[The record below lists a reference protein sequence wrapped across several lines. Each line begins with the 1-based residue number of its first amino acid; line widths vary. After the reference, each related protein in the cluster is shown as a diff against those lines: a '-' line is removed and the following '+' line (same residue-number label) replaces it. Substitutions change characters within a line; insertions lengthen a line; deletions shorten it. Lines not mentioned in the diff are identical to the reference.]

1 MWMQYVI
8 KASPLTN
15 SAFFR
20 LLLLDFKGEVVKDMI
35 QAHDKDAL
43 RVVMRG
49 YRSNS
54 ETTAFVPTLGNLHDG
69 HLSLVRKA
77 KEVADRVVVSIFLNP
92 TQFDKPEDLVNYPQ
106 TLSNDLELLKK
117 ENVDLVFLPSA
128 AEMYPEGGTTRV
140 EVDGISDILEGDSRP
155 GHFSGVATIVA
166 KLFNLVQPD
175 ISIFGEKDYQQLM
188 LIRRMEAD
196 LDYGIEII
204 SAPTA
209 REKSGLAMS
218 SRNNYLTKEQREQIA
233 PHLYKVLQEIKTNV
247 LDAKIMDYL
256 ALQKDASKKLNET
269 GFKTDYIEIRN
280 AIDLSVATQSDKEL
294 VVLASAWLGKAR
306 LIDNLRISLRA

>member
-1 MWMQYVI
+1 
-8 KASPLTN
+8 
-15 SAFFR
+15 
-20 LLLLDFKGEVVKDMI
+20 MI

-49 YRSNS
+49 YRSNN
-54 ETTAFVPTLGNLHDG
+54 EAVAFVPTLGNLHDG

-77 KEVADRVVVSIFLNP
+77 KAVADRVVVSIFLNP
-92 TQFDKPEDLVNYPQ
+92 TQFDKPEDLAKYPQ
-106 TLSNDLELLKK
+106 TLENDLVLLKA
-117 ENVDLVFLPSA
+117 ENIDLVFLPEA
-128 AEMYPEGGTTRV
+128 DEMYPHGGATRV

-188 LIRRMEAD
+188 LIRRMEKD
-196 LDYGIEII
+196 LDFGIEIV

-218 SRNNYLTKEQREQIA
+218 SRNNYLDAKQRNDIA
-233 PHLYKVLQEIKTNV
+233 PSLYQELQTINEAIKSGGA
-247 LDAKIMDYL
+247 DFL
-256 ALQKDASKKLNET
+256 ALQKISAKCLDSK
-269 GFKTDYIEIRN
+269 GFRTDYIEIRK
-280 AIDLSVATQSDKEL
+280 ASDLSVAKPDEKEL
-294 VVLASAWLGKAR
+294 VILASAWLGKAR
-306 LIDNLRISLRA
+306 LIDNLRVSL